1 MLVLCQEALLLRNE
15 TLQMSRTRT
24 GSLPCKHTSRAHV
37 PRRTQPTTDG
47 PAVQASVPF
56 HPVDRVSLRLPPH
69 TQIRRPRSPSRN
81 RRARSQPSVTQ
92 PLINYL
98 FIFPPIYR
106 CRRWLTKQNRSITS
120 SLLLPS
126 PSPILSPTSRFESCE
141 QFIPIGFDPVTS

>member
-1 MLVLCQEALLLRNE
+1 MKLCRCHGREREACLA
-15 TLQMSRTRT
+15 STRHALT
-24 GSLPCKHTSRAHV
+24 CHVGRSPRPMAQPCK
-37 PRRTQPTTDG
+37 P
-47 PAVQASVPF
+47 PF
-56 HPVDRVSLRLPPH
+56 HSTQSIGSPSASPPH